1 MTTLQLTSEIH
12 IDINDLIGGIP
23 QLDTLEIERLLS
35 ETSMILAQRKVSN
48 LPARESY
55 LLQKIGEGLSDDV
68 QNRYDELQK
77 KLLAE
82 QLSPDEHQELLNL
95 IDVVENADAERLKHL
110 IELAQLRR
118 LSLDEL
124 IRQLGIH
131 PPPAYVQTAHL
142 H

>member
-1 MTTLQLTSEIH
+1 
-12 IDINDLIGGIP
+12 
-23 QLDTLEIERLLS
+23 
-35 ETSMILAQRKVSN
+35 MILAQRKVSS

-82 QLSPDEHQELLNL
+82 QLLPNEYQELLNL
-95 IDVVENADAERLKHL
+95 IDIVENVDAERLKHL

-118 LSLDEL
+118 LTLDEL
-124 IRQLGIH
+124 THQLGIH
-131 PPPAYVQTAHL
+131 PPPAYV
-142 H
+142 